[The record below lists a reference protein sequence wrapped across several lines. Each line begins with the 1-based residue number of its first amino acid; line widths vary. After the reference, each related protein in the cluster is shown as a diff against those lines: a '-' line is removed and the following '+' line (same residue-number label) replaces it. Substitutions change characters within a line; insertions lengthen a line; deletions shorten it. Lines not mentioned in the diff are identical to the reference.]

1 MLPDWLSKNLPKQKK
16 VDDFHESL
24 IFNLDNLNKWLQD
37 LFKVREVVSVMTYE
51 NAFKYFVTE
60 RPSDPEAEVKRGA
73 ILKQHHQQGYYLA
86 QVFLDSYNNV
96 LCQANG
102 KPYGRQLV
110 ARELDEELRDIF
122 GDKDLIIV
130 E

>member
-1 MLPDWLSKNLPKQKK
+1 MLPDWLSKELPKQKS
-16 VDDFHESL
+16 VDDFVPSI
-24 IFNLDNLNKWLQD
+24 IFNLNKWLQD
-37 LFKVREVVSVMTYE
+37 LCKVREVVSVMTYE
-51 NAFKYFVTE
+51 NAVKYFVTE
-60 RPSDPEAEVKRGA
+60 RPSDPEVKRGA

-96 LCQANG
+96 LCQTNG

-122 GDKDLIIV
+122 GNKDLIIV

>member
-1 MLPDWLSKNLPKQKK
+1 MLPDWLSKNLPKQKN
-16 VDDFHESL
+16 VDDSHEST
-24 IFNLDNLNKWLQD
+24 IFNLDNVNKWLKD
-37 LFKVREVVSVMTYE
+37 LFKVREVISVMTYE
-51 NAFKYFVTE
+51 NAVKYFVTE
-60 RPSDPEAEVKRGA
+60 RPSDLKVKRGA

-96 LCQANG
+96 LCQTNG

-110 ARELDEELRDIF
+110 VRELDEELRDVF

>member
-16 VDDFHESL
+16 VDDFHESI
-24 IFNLDNLNKWLQD
+24 IFNLDNLNKWLKD

-51 NAFKYFVTE
+51 NAVKYFVTE
-60 RPSDPEAEVKRGA
+60 RPSDPEVKRGA

-96 LCQANG
+96 LCQTNG
-102 KPYGRQLV
+102 KPYGR
-110 ARELDEELRDIF
+110 
-122 GDKDLIIV
+122 
-130 E
+130 

>member
-1 MLPDWLSKNLPKQKK
+1 MLPDWLCKNLPKQKK
-16 VDDFHESL
+16 VDDYHES
-24 IFNLDNLNKWLQD
+24 IVFNLDNLNKWLKD
-37 LFKVREVVSVMTYE
+37 LFKVQEVLSVMTYE
-51 NAFKYFVTE
+51 NAVKYFVTE
-60 RPSDPEAEVKRGA
+60 RPSDPNVKKGA
-73 ILKQHHQQGYYLA
+73 ILKQHHQQGYYFA

-96 LCQANG
+96 LCQNNR

-110 ARELDEELRDIF
+110 ARQLDEELQDIF

>member
-1 MLPDWLSKNLPKQKK
+1 MSPEWLSKNLPKQKN
-16 VDDFHESL
+16 VDDSHESI

-37 LFKVREVVSVMTYE
+37 LLKVREVVSVMTYE
-51 NAFKYFVTE
+51 NAVKYFVIE
-60 RPSDPEAEVKRGA
+60 RPSDLKVERGA

-86 QVFLDSYNNV
+86 QVFLDTYNNV
-96 LCQANG
+96 LCQTNG